1 MTDEQKIAEGYRL
14 LNSVNDYV
22 AKCFSVA
29 WRWMPNRM
37 SMGDRRIVE
46 QMLKDTD
53 QECVRDAFLEARAQ
67 NKESLAYVRTVAKG
81 MYEKKSIKKN
91 IQAHEKIKKEEQ
103 GEIYNSEIHGKLF
116 ELKNKMSIKEQ

>member
-91 IQAHEKIKKEEQ
+91 IQAHEKIKKVEKQEPYDFTQ
-103 GEIYNSEIHGKLF
+103 DKEWQ
-116 ELKNKMSIKEQ
+116 ELKNKMSIKE